1 MVRDNKSDLLIDPT
15 WLVMARAS
23 LERIPKAWNCIT
35 SAARVKYAGVAKWFA
50 ERLQG
55 ILGAVAI
62 CFRFELGTMMQRSIA
77 EAAKALYRNA
87 AAVRAVEGREVNQFT
102 RALEAL
108 ERLADAIDAPLA
120 LVGGLAG
127 IHHRALVTTLDI
139 DIVVPGDKLDAVV
152 EGAVHCGLV
161 VKRASPDGWHRLAFV
176 DEQGEVAIEVV
187 PAGQKS
193 PRDPVYAP
201 PTPSP
206 QVLGVERG
214 LGYASFAGWV
224 ALKLVA
230 NRDKDRYHLI
240 EALKQAS
247 ETDIASVVLR
257 LRSLD
262 PSYLKEFQRLVES
275 AEAENQENW

>member
-1 MVRDNKSDLLIDPT
+1 
-15 WLVMARAS
+15 
-23 LERIPKAWNCIT
+23 
-35 SAARVKYAGVAKWFA
+35 
-50 ERLQG
+50 
-55 ILGAVAI
+55 
-62 CFRFELGTMMQRSIA
+62 MMQRLIT
-77 EAAKALYRNA
+77 EAAEALYRTA

-102 RALEAL
+102 KALEAL
-108 ERLADAIDAPLA
+108 ERLANAIDAPIA

-127 IHHRALVTTLDI
+127 IHHRAVVTTLDI
-139 DIVVPGDKLDAVV
+139 DVVVPADKLDAVV
-152 EGAVHCGLV
+152 AAAVPCGFV

-176 DEQGEVAIEVV
+176 DEQDEVAIEVV

-193 PRDPVYAP
+193 PRDPAHAP

-206 QVLGVERG
+206 QELGVERG

-230 NRDKDRYHLI
+230 NRDKDRYHMI

-247 ETDIASVVLR
+247 EKDIASVVVR

-262 PSYLKEFQRLVES
+262 PSYLKEFQRLVEA